1 MRKVGGYLAVA
12 FGWFMGVGVLLNV
25 GGPHSRGVIV
35 FSFAV
40 FSVAPACVGWWLL
53 REPTGGAK
61 ALLAADRAWDSEL
74 LRLAE
79 RRAGSLSV
87 AEVVTYADLDAMEAE
102 RRLDA
107 LCRRGLCELRV
118 TDEGVVIYRFA
129 KTPTVAEKLAAR
141 GVLE

>member
-12 FGWFMGVGVLLNV
+12 FGCFMGVGVLLNV
-25 GGPHSRGVIV
+25 GGSHSAGVLL
-35 FSFAV
+35 FSLAV
-40 FSVAPACVGWWLL
+40 FSGGPLALGWWLL
-53 REPTGGAK
+53 RHPAHQAR
-61 ALLAADRAWDSEL
+61 ALLAADRAWESEL

-87 AEVVTYADLDAMEAE
+87 AEVVTYADLDAADAE

-107 LCRRGLCELRV
+107 LCQRGLCEVRV
-118 TDEGVVIYRFA
+118 TDDGVVVYRFETA
-129 KTPTVAEKLAAR
+129 PTAAQKLAAR

>member
-1 MRKVGGYLAVA
+1 MHKVGGYLAVA

-25 GGPHSRGVIV
+25 GGPHSGGVLL

-40 FSVAPACVGWWLL
+40 FSVAPACGGWWLL
-53 REPTGGAK
+53 REAVGRAK

-87 AEVVTYADLDAMEAE
+87 AEVVTYADLDAAEAE

-118 TDEGVVIYRFA
+118 TNDGVVVYRFA
-129 KTPTVAEKLAAR
+129 DPPTAAQKLAAQ
-141 GVLE
+141 GVME